1 MEEKYKYLKS
11 KSLPELIEIID
22 NFNDKDETVEAL
34 DILSDLD
41 SEKTLEKGI
50 NFLWNNDGDEYFQAM
65 IIDIID
71 DIDFDRV
78 LDCLKN
84 RKDDIQAYLLGEL
97 MQEMRR
103 HSSDKNI
110 VEYVKMI
117 NKKYILL
124 ERDEKKRIAE
134 QYNRFIDRFETC
146 INDLE

>member
-1 MEEKYKYLKS
+1 MEEKYKYLES
-11 KSLPELIEIID
+11 KSLSELIEIID
-22 NFNDKDETVEAL
+22 NFNDMDETIEAL

-41 SEKTLEKGI
+41 REKTLEEGM

-65 IIDIID
+65 IINIID

-78 LDCLKN
+78 VDCLKN
-84 RKDDIQAYLLGEL
+84 RKDNIQAYLLGEL

-103 HSSDKNI
+103 HSANKNI
-110 VEYVKMI
+110 VEYVNMI

-146 INDLE
+146 INDSQ